1 MSAIFVV
8 FTFAFFIILDVIVRK
23 VETRR
28 VEVQKVARI
37 KEAPKK
43 KRPITE
49 DRGVKQVFH
58 TKKAKAIWNDLTIHA
73 RSVIEKA
80 HRGIS
85 EKG

>member
-8 FTFAFFIILDVIVRK
+8 FTFAFF
-23 VETRR
+23 
-28 VEVQKVARI
+28 
-37 KEAPKK
+37 K